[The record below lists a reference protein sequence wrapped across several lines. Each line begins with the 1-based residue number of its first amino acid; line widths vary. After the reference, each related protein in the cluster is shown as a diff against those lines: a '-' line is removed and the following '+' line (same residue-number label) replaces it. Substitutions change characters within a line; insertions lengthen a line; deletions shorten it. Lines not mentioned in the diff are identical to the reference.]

1 MKKLLLALSLSLVLF
16 GCAPDGRS
24 GRFGFSPA
32 GVDCRVAISSEA
44 AETVS
49 VSISLTD
56 GGTVIAGSEKTIE
69 VEAGA
74 NLLAVM
80 KENYTIEE
88 ADGFITA
95 IDGQTQVE
103 QTADTKAKYWLFDVN
118 GEPSMVGAA
127 DVALQEGDVIVWNLT
142 EM

>member
-1 MKKLLLALSLSLVLF
+1 MSLVLF
-16 GCAPDGRS
+16 GCAPTEEAETS
-24 GRFGFSPA
+24 SILQEST
-32 GVDCRVAISSEA
+32 VAASSEA

-56 GGTVIAGSEKTIE
+56 GGTIIAGSEKTIE

>member
-1 MKKLLLALSLSLVLF
+1 MKKLLLVLSLSFVLY
-16 GCAPDGRS
+16 GCSTTETLDTSSEGIVLS
-24 GRFGFSPA
+24 EE
-32 GVDCRVAISSEA
+32 VSSEA

-49 VSISLTD
+49 VTISLTD
-56 GGTVIAGSEKTIE
+56 GGTVIAGSEKTVE

-80 KENYTIEE
+80 RENYAIEE

-103 QTADTKAKYWLFDVN
+103 ETAETKAKYWLFDVN
-118 GEPSMVGAA
+118 GESSMVGAA

>member
-16 GCAPDGRS
+16 GCAPTEEAETS
-24 GRFGFSPA
+24 SILQEST
-32 GVDCRVAISSEA
+32 VAASSEA

-49 VSISLTD
+49 VTISLTD
-56 GGTVIAGSEKTIE
+56 GGTVVAGSEKTVE
-69 VEAGA
+69 VEAGTS
-74 NLLAVM
+74 LFDVM

-88 ADGFITA
+88 DGGFITA
-95 IDGQTQVE
+95 IDGLAQVE
-103 QTADTKAKYWLFDVN
+103 ESAETKAKDWLFDVN

>member
-1 MKKLLLALSLSLVLF
+1 MKKLLLVLSLSFVLY
-16 GCAPDGRS
+16 GCSTTETLDTSSEGIV
-24 GRFGFSPA
+24 FSEE
-32 GVDCRVAISSEA
+32 VSSEA

-49 VSISLTD
+49 VTISLTD

>member
-1 MKKLLLALSLSLVLF
+1 MKKLLLVLSLSFVLYGCSTTETFDTSSEELVL
-16 GCAPDGRS
+16 S
-24 GRFGFSPA
+24 EE
-32 GVDCRVAISSEA
+32 VSSEA

-49 VSISLTD
+49 VTISLTD
-56 GGTVIAGSEKTIE
+56 GGTVIAGSEKTVE

-95 IDGQTQVE
+95 IDGQAQVE
-103 QTADTKAKYWLFDVN
+103 ATAETKAKYWLFDVN
-118 GEPSMVGAA
+118 GESSMVGSA
-127 DVALQEGDVIVWNLT
+127 DVTLHEGDVIVWNLT

>member
-1 MKKLLLALSLSLVLF
+1 MKKLLLVLSLSFVLY
-16 GCAPDGRS
+16 GCSTTETLDTSSEGIVLS
-24 GRFGFSPA
+24 EE
-32 GVDCRVAISSEA
+32 VSSEA

-49 VSISLTD
+49 VTISLTD
-56 GGTVIAGSEKTIE
+56 GGTVIAGSEKTVE

-80 KENYTIEE
+80 RENYAIEE

-103 QTADTKAKYWLFDVN
+103 ETAETKAKYWLFDVN
-118 GEPSMVGAA
+118 GESSMVGAA
-127 DVALQEGDVIVWNLT
+127 DVSLQEGDVIVWNLT

>member
-1 MKKLLLALSLSLVLF
+1 M
-16 GCAPDGRS
+16 
-24 GRFGFSPA
+24 
-32 GVDCRVAISSEA
+32 
-44 AETVS
+44 
-49 VSISLTD
+49 TD

>member
-16 GCAPDGRS
+16 GCAPTEEAETS
-24 GRFGFSPA
+24 S
-32 GVDCRVAISSEA
+32 VLQESTVAVSSEA

-49 VSISLTD
+49 VTISLTD
-56 GGTVIAGSEKTIE
+56 GGTVIAGSEKTVE
-69 VEAGA
+69 VEAGT
-74 NLLAVM
+74 NLFDVM

-95 IDGQTQVE
+95 IDGQSQVE
-103 QTADTKAKYWLFDVN
+103 ESAETKAKYWLFDVN

>member
-1 MKKLLLALSLSLVLF
+1 MKKLLLVLSLSFVLYGCSTTETFDTSSEELVL
-16 GCAPDGRS
+16 S
-24 GRFGFSPA
+24 EE
-32 GVDCRVAISSEA
+32 VSSEA

-49 VSISLTD
+49 VTISLTD
-56 GGTVIAGSEKTIE
+56 GGTVIVGSEKTVE

-80 KENYTIEE
+80 RENYAIEE

-95 IDGQTQVE
+95 IDGHTQVE
-103 QTADTKAKYWLFDVN
+103 ETAETKAKYWLFDVN
-118 GEPSMVGAA
+118 GESSMVGAA

>member
-1 MKKLLLALSLSLVLF
+1 MKKLLLVLSLSFVLYGCSTTETFDTSSEELVL
-16 GCAPDGRS
+16 S
-24 GRFGFSPA
+24 EE
-32 GVDCRVAISSEA
+32 VSSEA

-49 VSISLTD
+49 VTISLTD
-56 GGTVIAGSEKTIE
+56 GGTVIAGSEKTVE

-80 KENYTIEE
+80 KENYAIEE

-103 QTADTKAKYWLFDVN
+103 ETAETKAKYWLFDVN
-118 GEPSMVGAA
+118 GESSMVGAA

>member
-16 GCAPDGRS
+16 GCAPAEN
-24 GRFGFSPA
+24 GRFKLPVLQESSS
-32 GVDCRVAISSEA
+32 VAISSEA

>member
-1 MKKLLLALSLSLVLF
+1 MKKLLLALSLNLVLF
-16 GCAPDGRS
+16 GC
-24 GRFGFSPA
+24 SPTEETETSSVLQESTA
-32 GVDCRVAISSEA
+32 AVSSEA

-74 NLLAVM
+74 SLLDVM

-95 IDGQTQVE
+95 VDGQSQVE

>member
-16 GCAPDGRS
+16 GCAPTEEAETS
-24 GRFGFSPA
+24 S
-32 GVDCRVAISSEA
+32 VLKESTVAVSSEA

-49 VSISLTD
+49 VTISLTD
-56 GGTVIAGSEKTIE
+56 GGTVIAESEKTVA
-69 VEAGA
+69 VEADA
-74 NLLAVM
+74 NLLDVM
-80 KENYTIEE
+80 KENYAIEE

-95 IDGQTQVE
+95 IDGQAQVE
-103 QTADTKAKYWLFDVN
+103 ASGETKAKYWLFDVN

>member
-1 MKKLLLALSLSLVLF
+1 MKKLLLVLSLSFVLY
-16 GCAPDGRS
+16 GCSTTETLDTSSEGIVLS
-24 GRFGFSPA
+24 EE
-32 GVDCRVAISSEA
+32 VSSEA

-49 VSISLTD
+49 VTISLTD

>member
-1 MKKLLLALSLSLVLF
+1 MKKLLLVLSLSFVLYGCSTTETFDTSSEELVL
-16 GCAPDGRS
+16 S
-24 GRFGFSPA
+24 EE
-32 GVDCRVAISSEA
+32 VSSEA

-49 VSISLTD
+49 VTISLTD
-56 GGTVIAGSEKTIE
+56 GGTVIVGSEKTVE

-80 KENYTIEE
+80 KENYAIEE

-103 QTADTKAKYWLFDVN
+103 ETAETKAKYWLFDVN

>member
-16 GCAPDGRS
+16 GCAPTEEAETS
-24 GRFGFSPA
+24 SILQEST
-32 GVDCRVAISSEA
+32 VAASSEA

-49 VSISLTD
+49 VTISLTD
-56 GGTVIAGSEKTIE
+56 GGTVVAGSEKTVE
-69 VEAGA
+69 VEASTS
-74 NLLAVM
+74 LFDVM

-88 ADGFITA
+88 DGGFITA

>member
-16 GCAPDGRS
+16 GCAPTEEAETS
-24 GRFGFSPA
+24 S
-32 GVDCRVAISSEA
+32 VLQESTVAVSSEA

-49 VSISLTD
+49 VTISLTD
-56 GGTVIAGSEKTIE
+56 GGTVVAGSEKTVE
-69 VEAGA
+69 VEVGTS
-74 NLLAVM
+74 LFDVM

-88 ADGFITA
+88 DGGFITA
-95 IDGQTQVE
+95 IDGLAQVE
-103 QTADTKAKYWLFDVN
+103 ETAETKAKYWKFDVN

-127 DVALQEGDVIVWNLT
+127 DVALQVGYVIVWNLT

>member
-16 GCAPDGRS
+16 GCAPTEEAETS
-24 GRFGFSPA
+24 S
-32 GVDCRVAISSEA
+32 VLQESTVAVSSEA

-49 VSISLTD
+49 VTISLTD
-56 GGTVIAGSEKTIE
+56 GGTVIAGSEKTVE
-69 VEAGA
+69 VEAGT

-80 KENYTIEE
+80 KENYAIEE

-95 IDGQTQVE
+95 IDGQAQVE
-103 QTADTKAKYWLFDVN
+103 ETAESKAKYWLFDVN
-118 GEPSMVGAA
+118 GEPSMVGAS

>member
-1 MKKLLLALSLSLVLF
+1 MQKLLLALSLSVLLF
-16 GCAPDGRS
+16 GCAPTEEAESRS
-24 GRFGFSPA
+24 GIQEST
-32 GVDCRVAISSEA
+32 VAASSEA

-49 VSISLTD
+49 VTISLTD
-56 GGTVIAGSEKTIE
+56 GGTVVAGSEKTVE
-69 VEAGA
+69 VEASTS
-74 NLLAVM
+74 LFDVM

-88 ADGFITA
+88 DGGFITA
-95 IDGQTQVE
+95 IDGLAQVE
-103 QTADTKAKYWLFDVN
+103 ESAETKAKYWMFDVN

>member
-1 MKKLLLALSLSLVLF
+1 MKKLLLVLSLSFVLYGCSTTETFDTSSEELVL
-16 GCAPDGRS
+16 S
-24 GRFGFSPA
+24 EE
-32 GVDCRVAISSEA
+32 VSSEA

-49 VSISLTD
+49 VTISLTD
-56 GGTVIAGSEKTIE
+56 GGTVIVGSEKTVE

-80 KENYTIEE
+80 RENYAIEE

-103 QTADTKAKYWLFDVN
+103 ETAETKAKYWLFDVN

>member
-1 MKKLLLALSLSLVLF
+1 MKNLLLALSLSLVLF
-16 GCAPDGRS
+16 GCAPADTAES
-24 GRFGFSPA
+24 AS
-32 GVDCRVAISSEA
+32 VAESSSVAVSSEA

-49 VSISLTD
+49 VTISLTD

-74 NLLAVM
+74 NLLDVL
-80 KENYTIEE
+80 KENYTIED
-88 ADGFITA
+88 ADGFITS
-95 IDGQTQVE
+95 IDGVVQTE
-103 QTADTKAKYWLFDVN
+103 ATAETKAKYWLFDVN

>member
-1 MKKLLLALSLSLVLF
+1 MKKLLLVLSLSFVLYGCSTTETFDTSSEELVL
-16 GCAPDGRS
+16 S
-24 GRFGFSPA
+24 EE
-32 GVDCRVAISSEA
+32 VSSEA

-49 VSISLTD
+49 VTISLTD
-56 GGTVIAGSEKTIE
+56 GGTVIAGSEKTVE

-80 KENYTIEE
+80 RENYAIEE

-103 QTADTKAKYWLFDVN
+103 ETAETKAKYWLFDVN
-118 GEPSMVGAA
+118 GESSMVGAA
-127 DVALQEGDVIVWNLT
+127 DVSLQEGDVIVWNLT

>member
-16 GCAPDGRS
+16 GCAPTEEAETS
-24 GRFGFSPA
+24 SVLQESTA
-32 GVDCRVAISSEA
+32 AVSSEA

-49 VSISLTD
+49 VTISLTD
-56 GGTVIAGSEKTIE
+56 GGTVIAGSEKTVE
-69 VEAGA
+69 VEAGTS
-74 NLLAVM
+74 LFDFM
-80 KENYTIEE
+80 KENYVIEE
-88 ADGFITA
+88 EGGFITA
-95 IDGQTQVE
+95 IDGQAQVE
-103 QTADTKAKYWLFDVN
+103 ATAETKAKYWLFDVN